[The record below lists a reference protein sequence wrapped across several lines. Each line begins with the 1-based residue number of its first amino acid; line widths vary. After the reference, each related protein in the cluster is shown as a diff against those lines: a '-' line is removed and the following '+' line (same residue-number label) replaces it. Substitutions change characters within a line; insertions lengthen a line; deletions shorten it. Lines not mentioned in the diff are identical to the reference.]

1 MAATEKISVT
11 IGRTELG
18 HAKRLADHLGLSL
31 SGFITQALKERIQEQ
46 ARRDAVQEVL
56 ATFAPEDRAS
66 AAEASALLERWGAGG
81 IKARGRKA
89 QRPKMSGGSLKR
101 RRKSP

>member
-18 HAKRLADHLGLSL
+18 DAKRLADHLGLSL
-31 SGFITQALKERIQEQ
+31 SGFITEALKERIQEQ
-46 ARRDAVQEVL
+46 ARRDAAQEVL
-56 ATFAPEDRAS
+56 ATFAPEERAT
-66 AAEASALLERWGAGG
+66 AAEASALLARWAAGG
-81 IKARGRKA
+81 VKARGRKA
-89 QRPKMSGGSLKR
+89 AQPKVTPGSLKR